1 MMISVIVPCYNQARF
16 LSEALDSIYSQTY
29 QNWECI
35 IINDGSE
42 DKTPEIAGYW
52 LKQDDRFKYAAQENK
67 GLSGARNKGL
77 ELAEGD
83 LIQFLDADDVIDQKK
98 FEKSIMIIQNEPD
111 ISIVVSNFRTFTN
124 KPEESYSP
132 YCELSKDLLCF
143 NSILTKWATKSIPI
157 HCGIFRSELFKDF
170 RFPEA
175 LKAVEDWV
183 MWVSLFK
190 QNPKARFIDEP
201 LALYRRQPESLTT
214 DSLSMDENL
223 KKAIIHINRY
233 IDRPEDYIYLSFVE
247 MQRQYR
253 EIKKLERQ
261 VIRLKRQNSMRLL
274 EKIKRAF
281 SHKLKKRK

>member
-16 LSEALDSIYSQTY
+16 LSDALDSIYSQTY

-42 DKTPEIAGYW
+42 DKTPEIAEYW

-83 LIQFLDADDVIDQKK
+83 LIQFLDADDVINQKK

-170 RFPEA
+170 RFPEE

-190 QNPKARFIDEP
+190 EDPKARFIDEP
-201 LALYRRQPESLTT
+201 LALYRRQPGSLTV
-214 DSLSMDENL
+214 DKKIMDNNL
-223 KKAIIHINRY
+223 KKASGFIKDLIP
-233 IDRPEDYIYLSFVE
+233 DMEEYIYLNFLE
-247 MQRQYR
+247 MQNQYR
-253 EIKKLERQ
+253 EIN
-261 VIRLKRQNSMRLL
+261 RLKKELKKISNSQSFNLFM
-274 EKIKRAF
+274 KIKNF
-281 SHKLKKRK
+281 LPGSLLK